1 MVEFAS
7 PKGGIDPI
15 VRDVQEIIRH
25 ATSLHGRSRQKTP
38 GPSEL
43 GNTCNRALAYK
54 SRGTG
59 SVTAISD
66 PWIATVGTA
75 IHAWLEWAII
85 EWNKHIG
92 HNRYLT
98 EKRVKVWLPDA
109 TEVGGTADCYDTER
123 NLVIDWKSAG
133 ADALKKYR
141 SEPSEKYRKQIQLYG
156 MGYQNAG
163 YEVEQVC
170 LVAVPRSGFLRDI
183 VCYREPYDPKVA
195 LDTLTR
201 YQEIAKLP
209 EQLAVSEDESRWAWI
224 PTGPDPEC
232 HFCNYYRPG
241 EPISSTGCPGPVK
254 LT

>member
-1 MVEFAS
+1 M
-7 PKGGIDPI
+7 
-15 VRDVQEIIRH
+15 
-25 ATSLHGRSRQKTP
+25 
-38 GPSEL
+38 
-43 GNTCNRALAYK
+43 
-54 SRGTG
+54 
-59 SVTAISD
+59 
-66 PWIATVGTA
+66 
-75 IHAWLEWAII
+75 
-85 EWNKHIG
+85 NKHIG

-98 EKRVKVWLPDA
+98 EKRVKVWHGRYRGRRHGGLLRHRAQPCHRL
-109 TEVGGTADCYDTER
+109 EVGRC
-123 NLVIDWKSAG
+123 
-133 ADALKKYR
+133 DALKKYR